1 MNTREIQ
8 NKKQRV
14 LIYLLVLIPFLY
26 FLYIMVYPLG
36 VSVYYSLT
44 KWKGIGTPK
53 FVGLDNYKTLVKS
66 SDFWLVTKNTL
77 FLSLVCTIGQVGI
90 ALIIAFLMTLRRLR
104 FKAFHRAV
112 IFFPV
117 VMSALVVG
125 YVWRFIYN
133 SNYGLLNMFLN
144 FIGKPEWIRLWL
156 DDQNLVLKSVS
167 IPVVWQYIGL
177 YMVILM
183 SAISAIPQD
192 IFECAEIDGAT
203 GFKKSIYIT
212 LPMIWNS
219 LKVCIILCAGGTMKI
234 YDHLVAL
241 TNGGPGRASESLAMY
256 CYEFT
261 FRFGNFGMGAAIA
274 VAILVFALLI
284 SGSIQL
290 LMGRRKSA

>member
-1 MNTREIQ
+1 
-8 NKKQRV
+8 
-14 LIYLLVLIPFLY
+14 
-26 FLYIMVYPLG
+26 
-36 VSVYYSLT
+36 
-44 KWKGIGTPK
+44 
-53 FVGLDNYKTLVKS
+53 
-66 SDFWLVTKNTL
+66 
-77 FLSLVCTIGQVGI
+77 
-90 ALIIAFLMTLRRLR
+90 
-104 FKAFHRAV
+104 
-112 IFFPV
+112 
-117 VMSALVVG
+117 MSALVVG

-156 DDQNLVLKSVS
+156 DDQSIVLRSVS
-167 IPVVWQYIGL
+167 VPVVWQYIGL

-241 TNGGPGRASESLAMY
+241 TNGGAGKSIR
-256 CYEFT
+256 
-261 FRFGNFGMGAAIA
+261 IA
-274 VAILVFALLI
+274 GDVLL
-284 SGSIQL
+284 
-290 LMGRRKSA
+290 